1 MRKNLRVAT
10 ALSATLLLFVLI
22 FALAAAGAIAVLQ
35 ESRGHVESLGR
46 GSIERAGDLNDTSS
60 WLFRARALLTDAKTA
75 MEGGMEEQRD
85 EFLGR
90 VDKLLASA
98 AESQKRL
105 AANPETGADG
115 APLFDAM
122 LKAYTG
128 LADQALVPMRDAIS
142 KWNGI
147 EANRINDKV
156 LPQAVQ
162 GYVTA
167 VDAFQ
172 THAREQGRAA
182 VVDAGTRLN
191 HAIIAA
197 LALVVF
203 VALAALIIRLAFRRA
218 VLRPLSEA
226 GRHFDHIADGDLT
239 GTIQR
244 RGENEIGVLF
254 LAMRRMQAG
263 LSKAVHAVRHGVEE
277 IHGGAG
283 EIAAGGSEM
292 AMRTSRQAASLQEA
306 AASMTQLAQNVHATA
321 SNAEQAREQARD
333 ATELARTGGR
343 SVHEAVDTMGGIAAS
358 ARRIGE
364 IVGVVD
370 SIAFQTNILALNA
383 AVEAARAGEQGKGFA
398 VVAAEV
404 RSLAQRSA
412 QAAREIKVL
421 IDESGAR
428 VEAGVRQV
436 GQAGQTIDDVV
447 QAVERV
453 TVIVEEISHAAGEQ
467 AGGIAA
473 INNAVSDVDRA
484 TQEIAAMAEETA
496 AAAAALE
503 GQAQALRQ
511 AVAVFRLLSESGE
524 AEPTGELI
532 ALRPA
537 LRAVRDEP
545 VAPPA
550 MTMLDFEPPARRAA

>member
-10 ALSATLLLFVLI
+10 ALSATLILFVTL
-22 FALAAAGAIAVLQ
+22 FALASAGAIAVLQ
-35 ESRGHVESLGR
+35 ESRGYVEALGR

-75 MEGGMEEQRD
+75 MEGGLEEQRD
-85 EFLGR
+85 AALGQ
-90 VDKLLASA
+90 VDALLASA

-105 AANPETGADG
+105 AANPESSAEG
-115 APLFDAM
+115 APLFDAV
-122 LKAYTG
+122 LAGYAG
-128 LADQALVPMRDAIS
+128 LAGQGLAPMREAIA

-147 EANRINDKV
+147 EANRLNDQV
-156 LPQAVQ
+156 LPKEVQAYVQ
-162 GYVTA
+162 A
-167 VDAFQ
+167 VDAYQ
-172 THAREQGRAA
+172 AYARAQGRAA
-182 VVDAGTRLN
+182 VTDAGTRLR
-191 HAIIAA
+191 HAIVAA
-197 LALVVF
+197 LALVVL
-203 VALAALIIRLAFRRA
+203 VAAAALAIRLAFRRA

-226 GRHFDHIADGDLT
+226 GTHFDHIADGDLT
-239 GTIQR
+239 AAIQP
-244 RGENEIGVLF
+244 RGQNEVGVLF
-254 LAMRRMQAG
+254 GAMRRMQAG
-263 LSKAVHAVRHGVEE
+263 LSKAVQAVRHGVEE

-306 AASMTQLAQNVHATA
+306 AASMTQLAQNVHTTA
-321 SNAEQAREQARD
+321 NNAEQARHQARD
-333 ATELARTGGR
+333 AAELARAGGR
-343 SVHEAVDTMGGIAAS
+343 TVHEAVDTMGGIAAS

-412 QAAREIKVL
+412 QAAKEIKGL
-421 IDESGAR
+421 IDESGQR

-436 GQAGQTIDDVV
+436 NQAGQTIDDVV

-473 INNAVSDVDRA
+473 INDAVTDMDRA
-484 TQEIAAMAEETA
+484 TQENAAMAEQTA

-503 GQAQALRQ
+503 MQAQALRQ
-511 AVAVFRLLSESGE
+511 AVAVFRLSAE
-524 AEPTGELI
+524 AARAGAEVIP
-532 ALRPA
+532 
-537 LRAVRDEP
+537 LRAPQPAAHEAREQDDARP
-545 VAPPA
+545 RLDYAPAP
-550 MTMLDFEPPARRAA
+550 ERRAA